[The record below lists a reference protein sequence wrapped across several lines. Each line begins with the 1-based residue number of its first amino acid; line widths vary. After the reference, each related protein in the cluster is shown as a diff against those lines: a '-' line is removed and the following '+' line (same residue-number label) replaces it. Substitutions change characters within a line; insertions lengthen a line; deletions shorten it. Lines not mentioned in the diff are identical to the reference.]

1 MSEFNYPMW
10 IEVVFW
16 SIPLLIYMW
25 ILGMWANAKD
35 NQPEEEKE
43 EMKTLLV
50 AITTPF
56 LLGNSAG
63 ALGALVPLL
72 IGAAIGLAVIIGIV
86 WGLIKW
92 LT

>member
-1 MSEFNYPMW
+1 
-10 IEVVFW
+10 
-16 SIPLLIYMW
+16 
-25 ILGMWANAKD
+25 
-35 NQPEEEKE
+35 
-43 EMKTLLV
+43 MKTLLV

-72 IGAAIGLAVIIGIV
+72 IGAVIGLAVIIGIV

>member
-1 MSEFNYPMW
+1 
-10 IEVVFW
+10 
-16 SIPLLIYMW
+16 
-25 ILGMWANAKD
+25 
-35 NQPEEEKE
+35 
-43 EMKTLLV
+43 MKTLLV

-72 IGAAIGLAVIIGIV
+72 IGAVIGLGVIIAIV

>member
-1 MSEFNYPMW
+1 MNKLF
-10 IEVVFW
+10 
-16 SIPLLIYMW
+16 
-25 ILGMWANAKD
+25 
-35 NQPEEEKE
+35 
-43 EMKTLLV
+43 V

-63 ALGALVPLL
+63 ALGALIPLL
-72 IGAAIGLAVIIGIV
+72 IGGVIGLGVIIAIV

>member
-1 MSEFNYPMW
+1 MNNNGK
-10 IEVVFW
+10 I
-16 SIPLLIYMW
+16 LL
-25 ILGMWANAKD
+25 L
-35 NQPEEEKE
+35 
-43 EMKTLLV
+43 
-50 AITTPF
+50 TPF

>member
-1 MSEFNYPMW
+1 MNKLF
-10 IEVVFW
+10 
-16 SIPLLIYMW
+16 
-25 ILGMWANAKD
+25 
-35 NQPEEEKE
+35 
-43 EMKTLLV
+43 V

-72 IGAAIGLAVIIGIV
+72 IGAVFGLAVIIGIV
-86 WGLIKW
+86 YGLVKW

>member
-1 MSEFNYPMW
+1 MTNT
-10 IEVVFW
+10 I
-16 SIPLLIYMW
+16 LL
-25 ILGMWANAKD
+25 L
-35 NQPEEEKE
+35 
-43 EMKTLLV
+43 
-50 AITTPF
+50 TPF